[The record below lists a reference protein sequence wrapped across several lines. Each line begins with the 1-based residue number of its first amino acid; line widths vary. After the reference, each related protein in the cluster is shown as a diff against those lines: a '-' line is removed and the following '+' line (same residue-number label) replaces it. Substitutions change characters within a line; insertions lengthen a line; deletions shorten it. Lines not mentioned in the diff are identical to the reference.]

1 MPIFTTRPSTI
12 WEGYTDILE
21 DGHVSMSCPAARAD
35 ENIAYLKESHERHWG
50 GIAARTDDRLVIA
63 DDGHAYSIG
72 TEHDYPKGFG
82 GQRWRIRF
90 LDGRLVYTTSL
101 WHMGEVPA
109 EYKERLPVN
118 ATLTA
123 LR

>member
-1 MPIFTTRPSTI
+1 MPTYTTRPSAAYA
-12 WEGYTDILE
+12 GYTDILK
-21 DGHVSMSCPAARAD
+21 DGELSMSCPADRVQK
-35 ENIAYLKESHERHWG
+35 NIAYLRTSHNRHWS
-50 GIAARTDDRLVIA
+50 GIAARTDGRLVIA

-90 LDGRLVYTTSL
+90 NDGRLVVTDSL
-101 WHMGEVPA
+101 WHMGEVPP
-109 EYKERLPVN
+109 EYRERLPVN